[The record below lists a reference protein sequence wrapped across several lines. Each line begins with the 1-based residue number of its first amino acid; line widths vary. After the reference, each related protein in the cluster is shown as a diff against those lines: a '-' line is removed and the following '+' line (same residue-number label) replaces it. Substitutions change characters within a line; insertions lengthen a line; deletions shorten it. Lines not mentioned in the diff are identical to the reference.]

1 VALVSPL
8 GEQATLVLSSNQTR
22 ENATERLI
30 ELFPQEHIDN
40 VQRFVRRHLPNAPS
54 FEGVLATAAPAWTV
68 TAPPASSSIRVS
80 RRAQLVSVAA
90 LATIAAS
97 VLFGYSVLHNMTG
110 SMLDETEFRSF
121 AAAAGFECRT
131 VEQAKADCTS
141 KVDGSKWK
149 VLATRAEQAGEPNGY
164 RFLSG
169 DQMAVVK
176 IFSSQ
181 SERNAWPDTA
191 AYSRVYPYLTARDRV
206 TIGATD
212 LPVLE
217 DFAGAADASVLSG
230 RSASAP
236 GQTVRPTTPLRVGA
250 TGRPT
255 DVLPGPPTAVT
266 VTPWPSHPTV
276 GGSVPASRPVKPA
289 PSVSTAPSVPAAQT
303 GTPAPSEPVEADPPS
318 PAREPVGSG
327 GGITVE
333 LPSVTVTIDSPF

>member
-1 VALVSPL
+1 M
-8 GEQATLVLSSNQTR
+8 GEQRTLVLSSRQTR

-30 ELFPQEHIDN
+30 ELFPQEHIDS
-40 VQRFVRRHLPNAPS
+40 VQRFVRKHMPDAPS
-54 FEGVLATAAPAWTV
+54 FEGVLATTAPGWTV
-68 TAPPASSSIRVS
+68 TTAPASSSIRVS

-90 LATIAAS
+90 LSMIAAS
-97 VLFGYSVLHNMTG
+97 TLFGYSVLHDMTG
-110 SMLDETEFRSF
+110 SMLDESEFRSF
-121 AAAAGFECRT
+121 AAAAGFDCRT
-131 VEQAKADCTS
+131 VEQATADCTS
-141 KVDGSKWK
+141 KVNGSKWK
-149 VLATRAEQAGEPNGY
+149 VLATRAEKAGEPNGY

-176 IFSSQ
+176 IFSSET
-181 SERNAWPDTA
+181 ERDAWPDTA

-230 RSASAP
+230 RSAAAP
-236 GQTVRPTTPLRVGA
+236 GHMVRPATPTRVGG
-250 TGRPT
+250 TGRPA
-255 DVLPGPPTAVT
+255 DVLPGPPAAVT
-266 VTPWPSHPTV
+266 VTPWPSHPTA

-303 GTPAPSEPVEADPPS
+303 GTPAPSEPVEADPPN